1 MRISDWSS
9 DVCSSDLTDGKA
21 LCGTETDLGQT
32 LVGVEDW
39 RLVRIQGRGQSS
51 QSQFRQTSLDQRVA
65 GLLEIRLGARSIE
78 FDQQLAF
85 LHGLAVANPDTFD
98 HSGLGRLDDL
108 GAGTHQGIRSEEH
121 TSKLQLLMRNSY
133 ADLC

>member
-1 MRISDWSS
+1 MVLATDIRVRDELGAVLGAGCSDLGGFLERADQRLHGVDFRLALGDGGLQVLAFGLISRK
-9 DVCSSDLTDGKA
+9 LTDGKA

-65 GLLEIRLGARSIE
+65 GLLEIRDRKS
-78 FDQQLAF
+78 
-85 LHGLAVANPDTFD
+85 T
-98 HSGLGRLDDL
+98 RL
-108 GAGTHQGIRSEEH
+108 
-121 TSKLQLLMRNSY
+121 NSSHKC
-133 ADLC
+133 APRM

>member
-1 MRISDWSS
+1 MQVLAFGLISRK
-9 DVCSSDLTDGKA
+9 LTDGKA

-51 QSQFRQTSLDQRVA
+51 QSQFRQTSLDHRVA

-85 LHGLAVANPDTFD
+85 LHGLAVANQDT
-98 HSGLGRLDDL
+98 
-108 GAGTHQGIRSEEH
+108 RSEEH
-121 TSKLQLLMRNSY
+121 TSELQSIM
-133 ADLC
+133 